1 MMRVEIPNQSEQEQ
15 FLNRVTRTQLE
26 RALMQAAPPTNVAT
40 ESSKEQTRKT
50 MDLRSL
56 MQERVQMQ
64 RLGFG
69 DTVHKLDEEIERRR
83 KLQAQE
89 KAEFEEKLLTNRMRA
104 VEMMH
109 HRRDQEL
116 REKEL
121 SEEDQARAHHEQTL
135 DEMIERHEKEYNR
148 LVEESALRATGGVET
163 RDDSDGRAHLSRKLK
178 CSSFN
183 TRRPTREVVRLR
195 QKYDWP
201 GRLPRG

>member
-69 DTVHKLDEEIERRR
+69 DTVHKLDEEIDEDEFHERKDRLMALR
-83 KLQAQE
+83 LQRGLNHDDSASG
-89 KAEFEEKLLTNRMRA
+89 
-104 VEMMH
+104 
-109 HRRDQEL
+109 D
-116 REKEL
+116 
-121 SEEDQARAHHEQTL
+121 S
-135 DEMIERHEKEYNR
+135 DEERHRGEKKKKKKHKHKHD
-148 LVEESALRATGGVET
+148 
-163 RDDSDGRAHLSRKLK
+163 RDHDGERK
-178 CSSFN
+178 C
-183 TRRPTREVVRLR
+183 
-195 QKYDWP
+195 
-201 GRLPRG
+201 